1 MLRKFT
7 LLFLVACLTACG
19 GGVIDILI
27 GKTLM
32 IYSINA
38 PSQAQVQSIVNVT
51 AKAISSGD
59 IADNDLEWTWDQ
71 KSGSGITEATQDQ
84 VGHSSTLHFRAPSSS
99 GNIRLRVTVKGKGL
113 SDSQEFTIYVY
124 D

>member
-7 LLFLVACLTACG
+7 ILLLIASLTACG
-19 GGVIDILI
+19 GSVIDVLI
-27 GKTLM
+27 GKSLM
-32 IYSINA
+32 IYSIDA

-51 AKAISSGD
+51 AKAVSSGD
-59 IADNDLEWTWDQ
+59 IADNDLEWIWDQ
-71 KSGSGITEATQDQ
+71 KSGSGITEVTQDQ

-113 SDSQEFTIYVY
+113 SDSQEFVIYVY